1 MQVIHIENKKIKIE
15 NIRGISAK
23 EFTMDLHPNKPSI
36 FVAPNGFGKTSI
48 ATAFNSLT
56 STALVVEE
64 ENAYQNDT
72 TNPSSITITDSE
84 GNEFVANN
92 NSNTI
97 SPNFSIAVINSRVK
111 PKASNR
117 RIEGFTAS
125 TPLLTVEPIVLYNT
139 IPEAKELSYRFTAI
153 KSRLGSSIGKLLLNL
168 SEYKSDNR
176 FVSDFIALKQDFEK
190 LCQVR
195 NNTVLTVFINN
206 LNAHNGTKT
215 EIANISINLDNVWG
229 IPAINNIKEKLS
241 YFFEGLTDIEIIA
254 NIIQLKELYSLNK
267 TNLLAIKKY
276 NSFLKDKYEINEMMG
291 FFNCTWKNIEA
302 KKKDGKFI
310 IDFPKANQISNGER
324 DILCFIGK
332 LFEVKSKLNKENSI
346 LIIDEI
352 FDYLDDANLIS
363 AQYFLTKFIESFSQ
377 ANRNLFPIIL
387 THLDPV
393 FFRTYS
399 FSTKNVVYLDSVQQ
413 ITNKYK
419 INNLIKDRP
428 NCRKNN
434 MAIHDIVASNYLHFS
449 VENNTGAVQ
458 YLSSIGVEEA
468 IQTPEGFRT
477 KAAEE
482 LNNYINGRS
491 YDLALVCCGLRLSVE
506 EKAYSQLSE
515 DDKNTFVTIFKTT
528 EKLAF
533 AKEKGANVPE
543 VHFLLSIIYN
553 EAMHLDAQCKQ
564 LNPIG
569 YKLKNKVIHNM
580 ICSI

>member
-1 MQVIHIENKKIKIE
+1 MTIKKIKIE
-15 NIRGISAK
+15 HIRGIKTK
-23 EFTMDLHPNKPSI
+23 EFTMDLYPNKPSI

-56 STALVVEE
+56 STALVVDE

-72 TNPSSITITDSE
+72 TKIPSITITDDK
-84 GNEFVANN
+84 GNEYIANN

-97 SPNFSIAVINSRVK
+97 SPKFSIAVINSRVK

-117 RIEGFTAS
+117 RIGGFTAT

-139 IPEAKELSYRFTAI
+139 IPETKELSYRFTAI
-153 KSRLGSSIGKLLLNL
+153 KSRLGSSIGKLLINL
-168 SEYKSDNR
+168 SECTSNNS
-176 FVSDFIALKQDFEK
+176 FVSDFITLKQDFEK
-190 LCQVR
+190 LCQMR
-195 NNTVLTVFINN
+195 NNTVLAGFIND

-215 EIANISINLDNVWG
+215 EIANLSMNLNNIWE
-229 IPAINNIKEKLS
+229 IPAINTIKEKLS
-241 YFFEGLTDIEIIA
+241 YLFEGLTDIEIIV

-267 TNLLAIKKY
+267 TNFPAIKKY
-276 NSFLKDKYEINEMMG
+276 NSFLKDKHEINEMMS

-332 LFEVKSKLNKENSI
+332 LFEVKSKLSKENSI
-346 LIIDEI
+346 LIVDEI

-363 AQYFLTKFIESFSQ
+363 AQYFLTKFIESFSK

-387 THLDPV
+387 THLDPM
-393 FFRTYS
+393 FFGTYS

-434 MAIHDIVASNYLHFS
+434 ISIHDIVASNYLHYS

-458 YLSSIGVEEA
+458 YLASIGVEKA

-482 LNNYINGRS
+482 LDNYINRRN

-515 DDKNTFVTIFKTT
+515 NDKNTFVGIFKTT
-528 EKLAF
+528 QKLAF

>member
-1 MQVIHIENKKIKIE
+1 MKIKKIKIE
-15 NIRGISAK
+15 NIRGIRTK
-23 EFTMDLHPNKPSI
+23 EFSMDLHPNKPSI
-36 FVAPNGFGKTSI
+36 FVAPNGYGKTSI

-56 STALVVEE
+56 STALVVDE
-64 ENAYQNDT
+64 ENTYQNDT
-72 TNPSSITITDSE
+72 TKISSITITNDE
-84 GNEFVANN
+84 GTEFVANN

-97 SPNFSIAVINSRVK
+97 SPNFSVAVINSRVK

-117 RIEGFTAS
+117 RIGGFTAS

-139 IPEAKELSYRFTAI
+139 IPEAKELSYKFTTI

-168 SEYKSDNR
+168 SEYKSNNR
-176 FVSDFIALKQDFEK
+176 FVSDFVILKQDFEK

-195 NNTVLTVFINN
+195 NNTVLNSFINDI
-206 LNAHNGTKT
+206 NAHNGTKT
-215 EIANISINLDNVWG
+215 ELANLSVNLDNVWG
-229 IPAINNIKEKLS
+229 IPAINNINEKLS
-241 YFFEGLTDIEIIA
+241 YFLEGLTDIEIIA
-254 NIIQLKELYSLNK
+254 NIIQLKELYSINK

-276 NSFLKDKYEINEMMG
+276 NAFLKDKHEINEMMG

-302 KKKDGKFI
+302 KRKDGKFI

-377 ANRNLFPIIL
+377 SNRNLFPIIL

-428 NCRKNN
+428 NCRKND

-506 EKAYSQLSE
+506 EKAYSQLSV